1 MSKSRCLLVLVFL
14 GSIALV
20 PMGSWANAI
29 HPDQPSI
36 CDAVAGNLVMNC
48 GFETNDFSHWTV
60 TMAASDSNL
69 FISPISHN
77 GSFAAAFEAIGT
89 TDDSISQAFR
99 VRPGG
104 TFT

>member
-36 CDAVAGNLVMNC
+36 CDAVAGNLVM
-48 GFETNDFSHWTV
+48 TAVLKRAT
-60 TMAASDSNL
+60 
-69 FISPISHN
+69 
-77 GSFAAAFEAIGT
+77 
-89 TDDSISQAFR
+89 FR
-99 VRPGG
+99 TGL
-104 TFT
+104 